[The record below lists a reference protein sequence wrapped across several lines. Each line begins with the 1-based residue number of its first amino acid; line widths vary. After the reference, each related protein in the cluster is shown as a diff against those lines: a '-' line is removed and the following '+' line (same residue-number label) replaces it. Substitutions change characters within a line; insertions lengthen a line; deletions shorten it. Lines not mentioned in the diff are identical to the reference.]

1 MKKDLRMLAE
11 LRKGPL
17 AGMDE
22 DEFKMIEADV
32 KKFGFKGLSGYAKSM
47 VMESMR
53 RMGTEINKA
62 LAQRKTELDKHG
74 DHDQSDHGAWASGG
88 GAGSES
94 ESSGSKGGSDKYETK
109 GGVEIS
115 SGSYH
120 RVDTKTTPGTLDKL
134 FGKGEDLRQADEF
147 EPKVTEQWTAKFTD
161 KETGTSFTAA
171 IYDSMRYDEEGLTA
185 EQGFKMPLI
194 PRGKSYDFHIGTETK
209 QQAEIVRDYIDSA
222 SKKTNKQEIQKATS
236 VSQGDMV
243 SWGSSGGNAR
253 GKVVRVERSG
263 RLSVPGSSFN
273 LQGTKDDPAVL
284 ITLYKDGK
292 PTDKK
297 VGHKM
302 STLNKIQFQGLM
314 KAKDKK
320 TLEILR
326 EGPLSILPEQEYK
339 MIEDAVKEYG
349 IDGVTG
355 YAASMIADGMR
366 RMAFGMKKYAIQK
379 AKDVNVGDVVLYA
392 VKKPPQATTYATG
405 KVESIKTTGTVSI
418 AGTDESQ
425 EATEDKPIATIRVYA
440 ETESG
445 LQETDRRVA
454 KPVSEL
460 RMTDKKIEKST
471 ESTLRD
477 KVSEHNESVGDVK
490 SKRTSLSVL
499 QQVYD
504 RGVGAYASNPSSV
517 RPNVTGREQ
526 WAMGRVNG
534 FLHALRTG
542 RFKRSPYDQDL
553 LPEGHRYA
561 SDDKK
566 KT

>member
-1 MKKDLRMLAE
+1 
-11 LRKGPL
+11 
-17 AGMDE
+17 
-22 DEFKMIEADV
+22 
-32 KKFGFKGLSGYAKSM
+32 
-47 VMESMR
+47 
-53 RMGTEINKA
+53 
-62 LAQRKTELDKHG
+62 
-74 DHDQSDHGAWASGG
+74 
-88 GAGSES
+88 
-94 ESSGSKGGSDKYETK
+94 
-109 GGVEIS
+109 
-115 SGSYH
+115 
-120 RVDTKTTPGTLDKL
+120 
-134 FGKGEDLRQADEF
+134 
-147 EPKVTEQWTAKFTD
+147 
-161 KETGTSFTAA
+161 
-171 IYDSMRYDEEGLTA
+171 
-185 EQGFKMPLI
+185 
-194 PRGKSYDFHIGTETK
+194 
-209 QQAEIVRDYIDSA
+209 
-222 SKKTNKQEIQKATS
+222 
-236 VSQGDMV
+236 
-243 SWGSSGGNAR
+243 
-253 GKVVRVERSG
+253 
-263 RLSVPGSSFN
+263 
-273 LQGTKDDPAVL
+273 
-284 ITLYKDGK
+284 
-292 PTDKK
+292 
-297 VGHKM
+297 
-302 STLNKIQFQGLM
+302 M

-320 TLEILR
+320 MLDILR
-326 EGPLSILPEQEYK
+326 EGPLSILPDQEYK
-339 MIEDAVKEYG
+339 MIQDAVKEYG
-349 IDGVTG
+349 IDGVSG

-366 RMAFGMKKYAIQK
+366 RMAFDMKKYAIQK

-561 SDDKK
+561 SDKKEVDKHGDHDQSSHGEWRKGDDSEGEDSSEPKNPRQSFVPYNDDSEGEFADLDYDDPKYMDDMDLRPKK
-566 KT
+566 KP